1 MHRDRKERESFVDLA
16 SILARAFLRL
26 PESARRGAVSSAG
39 AEQKSVD
46 VSALSR
52 PDVGGNEAA

>member
-1 MHRDRKERESFVDLA
+1 LTTPVRAELA
-16 SILARAFLRL
+16 ALLARAFLRL
-26 PESARRGAVSSAG
+26 PESARPVAVSG
-39 AEQKSVD
+39 AANLPDRLE